1 MRSLKLKLSD
11 IHPFVRRTGI
21 AFDMVQERFLKS
33 YDHRLLIP
41 LTNGGSLEVADDH
54 DIMSSSKAYLIPPDV
69 KYRVKLDPKQEMIV
83 VNFDWTMDNNSHYD
97 ICLSHYTEVFNKSQ
111 IIQKVDWSECF
122 GQGDYLVLN
131 MSPAN
136 MELAQTLVDTY
147 FATSPRRSVRALKL
161 SGIFMQMIANFLDK
175 KVENEPKA
183 KQIYK
188 YIIKNYNKPLTLE
201 ILSEEFHFHPTYIN
215 KLLTKQYGTSFKQ
228 LLIRARLKQSV
239 YLLDDPSLSVSEIA
253 ERLGFFDYKHFQQ
266 SFKKYYGITPAEYRN
281 K

>member
-1 MRSLKLKLSD
+1 MKLKLSD

-54 DIMSSSKAYLIPPDV
+54 YIMSSSKAYIIPPDV

-83 VNFDWTMDNNSHYD
+83 VNFDWTMDNNSYYD
-97 ICLSHYTEVFNKSQ
+97 ISLSNYTEFFNKSQ

-122 GQGDYLVLN
+122 EKGDYLVFN

-147 FATSPRRSVRALKL
+147 FATSPRKSVRALKL
-161 SGIFMQMIANFLDK
+161 SGIFMQMITNFLDK
-175 KVENEPKA
+175 KIENEPKA

-188 YIIKNYNKPLTLE
+188 YIIKNYNKPLTLK

-215 KLLTKQYGTSFKQ
+215 KLLTKHYGKSFKQ
-228 LLIRARLKQSV
+228 LLIRTRLKQSV
-239 YLLDDPSLSVSEIA
+239 YLLDDPSCSVSEVA